1 MPPPTKISRDQV
13 VDAAFDVVHDRGL
26 DALSARSV
34 AGQLNCST
42 APVYSQFSNMKELRL
57 AVARKILAL
66 MEQYDTAE
74 YTERTFLN
82 MGIGT
87 VLFARD
93 YANLFRAIHME
104 SSEFNNLIA
113 EYLERLTDMMRR
125 EQRFS
130 DLLAGVRAHLLETMW
145 IYTHGMAALVTT
157 GYIRDVTT
165 ESVTRALEEVGGVII
180 AAALENHGREE

>member
-1 MPPPTKISRDQV
+1 MPPPTRINRDRIV
-13 VDAAFDVVHDRGL
+13 NAALRIVRAKGL
-26 DALSARSV
+26 AALTARSV
-34 AGQLNCST
+34 AADLNCST
-42 APVYSQFSNMKELRL
+42 APVYSQFRNMEELRF
-57 AVARKILAL
+57 AVAHNILEL

-74 YTERTFLN
+74 YTQRTFLN

-93 YANLFRAIHME
+93 YPHLFRAIHMDT
-104 SSEFNNLIA
+104 SEFNHLIA
-113 EYLERLTDMMRR
+113 GYMERLTEMMRR

-130 DLLAGVRAHLLETMW
+130 DLLADVRGHLLETMW

-180 AAALENHGREE
+180 AAALENHGRTE